1 MHLAIDFTKLTI
13 SFNVYQ
19 ETEIYFPCAEMLSAG
34 WGSQLSLKKERLS
47 NPGGLITRRAVSI
60 FAESKWPYVQ
70 INPPLL
76 LLKYT
81 MYLGFISQ

>member
-1 MHLAIDFTKLTI
+1 VGKPVI
-13 SFNVYQ
+13 S
-19 ETEIYFPCAEMLSAG
+19 E
-34 WGSQLSLKKERLS
+34 KRERLS

-76 LLKYT
+76 FSKCS
-81 MYLGFISQ
+81 MYLGYFTIDSKFF

>member
-1 MHLAIDFTKLTI
+1 LCRDAVSGVGKPVI
-13 SFNVYQ
+13 S
-19 ETEIYFPCAEMLSAG
+19 E
-34 WGSQLSLKKERLS
+34 KRERLS

-76 LLKYT
+76 LLKYS
-81 MYLGFISQ
+81 MYLGYFTIDSKFILMLSFNTI

>member
-1 MHLAIDFTKLTI
+1 LCRDAVSGVGKPVI
-13 SFNVYQ
+13 S
-19 ETEIYFPCAEMLSAG
+19 E
-34 WGSQLSLKKERLS
+34 KRERLS

-60 FAESKWPYVQ
+60 FAESKWPHVQ